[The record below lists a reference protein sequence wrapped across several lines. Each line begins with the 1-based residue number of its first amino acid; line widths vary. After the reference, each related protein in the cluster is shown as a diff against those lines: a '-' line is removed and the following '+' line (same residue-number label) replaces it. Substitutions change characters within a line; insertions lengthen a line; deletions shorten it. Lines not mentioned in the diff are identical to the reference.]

1 MPSKKGGISIQFCLF
16 CFKLLLRAQISES
29 MTLNTFVRRKK
40 VLEKIENFCW
50 SFLHLKFFQLLLLFF
65 LEWVKKAPSTR
76 SKISIQFC
84 VFDFKSSLRTQ
95 ISESMT
101 LNTFVRRKKIL
112 HQFENFLKNLLFHSR
127 YVFSWTKIVKDNIL
141 QIGIL
146 SSEEPI
152 LHILWHLKMRIRTG
166 ILYFWVLQKKNSFLT
181 SARKTALE
189 KKNTP
194 QIKSINFFK
203 I

>member
-1 MPSKKGGISIQFCLF
+1 M
-16 CFKLLLRAQISES
+16 
-29 MTLNTFVRRKK
+29 
-40 VLEKIENFCW
+40 
-50 SFLHLKFFQLLLLFF
+50 SFLFQTFIKGPNKWINDFEHICTTEKNFRENWKFLLVIFTFEIFFQLLLLFF

-146 SSEEPI
+146 SLEEPI
-152 LHILWHLKMRIRTG
+152 FHILWHLKMRIRTG
-166 ILYFWVLQKKNSFLT
+166 ILYFWVLQKKTVF
-181 SARKTALE
+181 
-189 KKNTP
+189 
-194 QIKSINFFK
+194 
-203 I
+203 

>member
-1 MPSKKGGISIQFCLF
+1 MPSKKGGISIQFSLF

-166 ILYFWVLQKKNSFLT
+166 ILYFWVLQKKTVF
-181 SARKTALE
+181 
-189 KKNTP
+189 
-194 QIKSINFFK
+194 
-203 I
+203 